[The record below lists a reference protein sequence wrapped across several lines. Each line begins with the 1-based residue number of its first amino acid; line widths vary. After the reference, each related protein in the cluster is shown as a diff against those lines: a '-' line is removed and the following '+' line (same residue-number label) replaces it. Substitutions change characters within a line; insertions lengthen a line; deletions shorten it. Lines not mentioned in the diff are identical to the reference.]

1 MIEYTHTTLT
11 VVMRGLEAHDAI
23 SIWHALMDCRVK
35 PGNDRRE
42 GGAGAIWS
50 HRVGTA

>member
-23 SIWHALMDCRVK
+23 SILHALMDCRVK

-42 GGAGAIWS
+42 VVRAIRS
-50 HRVGTA
+50 HRVGTT